1 MTARV
6 LEMVSLF
13 LRKSMEDGLEEED
26 RDDLVE
32 SLVEQGHNPNEI
44 HTALSIVDKIQ
55 QRLDY
60 PLPGGPGMFSERFF
74 IKLEE
79 FHLSPEVRGY
89 LNQLVALGVIDPPQR
104 EELVE
109 RTLLM
114 ESEDISVEEMEA
126 MLEDLLS
133 GRHKPPGEF
142 DETISDY
149 YH

>member
-13 LRKSMEDGLEEED
+13 LRKSMEDGLEPGD

-32 SLVEQGHNPNEI
+32 TLVEQGHNPNEI

-55 QRLDY
+55 QRLDF
-60 PLPGGPGMFSERFF
+60 PLPGGPGTFSERFF
-74 IKLEE
+74 INLEE
-79 FHLSPEVRGY
+79 FHLSPDVRGY
-89 LNQLVALGVIDPPQR
+89 LNQLVSLGVIDPPQR

-114 ESEDISVEEMEA
+114 EPEDISVEEMEA

-133 GRHKPPGEF
+133 AQHKLPGEF